1 MIIVYRII
9 VINTTITKKVKT
21 INDHNNKIAY
31 YICAI
36 LTEVNC
42 GFIYYYKIIHDNR
55 ENGIFHI

>member
-21 INDHNNKIAY
+21 INDHNKIAC

-42 GFIYYYKIIHDNR
+42 GFISIIIR
-55 ENGIFHI
+55 